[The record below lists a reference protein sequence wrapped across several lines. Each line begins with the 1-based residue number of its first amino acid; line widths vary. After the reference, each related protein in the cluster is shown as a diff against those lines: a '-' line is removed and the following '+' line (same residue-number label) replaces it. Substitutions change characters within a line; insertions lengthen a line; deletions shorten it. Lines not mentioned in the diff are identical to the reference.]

1 MQPTVKE
8 PVSGCDKKC
17 NLYTLEFQL
26 MNFLKDYPTDCEI
39 TYSNTDVMSQVT
51 FACPRLLGKCFTFIK
66 HKQTVINL
74 ACQNTNRVI
83 DIGISDVNKH
93 IKLMQNVVFKNLNT
107 FILI

>member
-26 MNFLKDYPTDCEI
+26 MNFLKDYSTDCEK

-51 FACPRLLGKCFTFIK
+51 FACPRLLGKCFTLIELIK
-66 HKQTVINL
+66 YKQTVINL
-74 ACQNTNRVI
+74 ACQK
-83 DIGISDVNKH
+83 SCH
-93 IKLMQNVVFKNLNT
+93 
-107 FILI
+107 